1 MRLWALAPVFTVL
14 FLGTQSQSGPS
25 AGAAPGPDV
34 TSTGG
39 PRAVLVVDAHP
50 ALGQQ
55 PAPDPSPASLAPASP
70 SLMPVLQQQS
80 DGTWQATVLVTG
92 ATGGCPLAANRY
104 ALDTTSPDMVLG
116 LKGKPVPVSPQPGV
130 QVPAGSCEVRL
141 TFAALSPVPAT
152 ATLVIDGA
160 LALPLAVS
168 RNLGYPFFI
177 GYPAGAG
184 VLLAL
189 TLLLW
194 VLRYLRVYNRQ
205 GVEQKPFGRD
215 GGRRSPNPSFWE
227 HEVYASGAWTLTDSW
242 ATNIAAA
249 IGVVTTLLS
258 LVAATSLLFR
268 GVDLSR
274 FVIVNAVAAGIA
286 AAAPLVF
293 GVLYARRLR
302 LRPGVTSNA
311 GLAVTTPTWP
321 GSTATLKGQSAV
333 TLAAGTL
340 ITIDAAALAPQYRP
354 ADLKQPGDQKPGD
367 QKPHDEKSDARPGGD
382 GTRAGEPKP
391 ARRMLVRLAAPASAR
406 LAADTAATPVK
417 RGWIVLTP
425 AETIP
430 RVTLPAGTRVSLPGG
445 RNPQL
450 GERAEA
456 GLPAGAAAAITA
468 AGWDDLE
475 VVIGGLAGGPW
486 RLGDLEPRQHDGG
499 QDNDGQDFERQGMR
513 IDPPSGTTIEV
524 PWGATVCGEAGGQLW
539 AARLRPGSKVQVPAG
554 SKVTVLA
561 RRVALPCGSDITV
574 RGASVLR
581 VGRPDPGV
589 AMFTIP
595 GSDVTSPHDDPSEDG
610 NLSYPVWIT
619 PAAGAKITANGVADV
634 TVPAGLRVSAPY
646 RKGFELS
653 ARRTHFRLPQGADS
667 LAGTVVMVIAAALVT
682 MFGIG
687 MQIGIAATLVG
698 LSQADGTGRVLMWLL
713 LLIGTVF
720 TLHYSVTSIGTL
732 ADPEPGST
740 LSATTRSSFTL

>member
-1 MRLWALAPVFTVL
+1 MRLWALTPVFTVL
-14 FLGTQSQSGPS
+14 FLAAPSGPGP
-25 AGAAPGPDV
+25 GAVPGQGTMP
-34 TSTGG
+34 GG
-39 PRAVLVVDAHP
+39 PRAVLVADVRP
-50 ALGQQ
+50 APGQQ
-55 PAPDPSPASLAPASP
+55 PAPGPSPASLAPASP

-160 LALPLAVS
+160 SALPLAVS
-168 RNLGYPFFI
+168 RNLGYPFFV
-177 GYPAGAG
+177 GYPVGAG

-189 TLLLW
+189 ALLLW
-194 VLRYLRVYNRQ
+194 ALRYLRVYDRQ

-215 GGRRSPNPSFWE
+215 AGRRSPNPRFWE

-293 GVLYARRLR
+293 GILYARRLR

-311 GLAVTTPTWP
+311 RLAVTTPTWP
-321 GSTATLKGQSAV
+321 GSTVTLKAQSAV

-340 ITIDAAALAPQYRP
+340 ITIDAAALPPECRLAG
-354 ADLKQPGDQKPGD
+354 AKKDGAKKDG
-367 QKPHDEKSDARPGGD
+367 DEKSDGQAAGD
-382 GTRAGEPKP
+382 DGAKAGEHKP
-391 ARRMLVRLAAPASAR
+391 AQRMLVRLAAPASAE
-406 LAADTAATPVK
+406 LAADTAATPV
-417 RGWIVLTP
+417 RREWIVLTP

-430 RVTLPAGTRVSLPGG
+430 QVTLPAGTRVSLPGG
-445 RNPQL
+445 RKPQL
-450 GERAEA
+450 GARAEA

-475 VVIGGLAGGPW
+475 VVVIPGEPGGPW
-486 RLGDLEPRQHDGG
+486 RLGDLVPRQHDGG
-499 QDNDGQDFERQGMR
+499 QDNDRQAYERHGMR

-524 PWGATVCGEAGGQLW
+524 PWGATVCGGAGGQLW
-539 AARLRPGSKVQVPAG
+539 AARLQPDSKVQVPAG
-554 SKVTVLA
+554 GKVSVMA
-561 RRVALPCGSDITV
+561 RTVALPGGSDITV
-574 RGASVLR
+574 PGASVLR
-581 VGRPDPGV
+581 VDRPDPGV
-589 AMFTIP
+589 TMFTIP
-595 GSDVTSPHDDPSEDG
+595 GSDITSPHDDPSDDK
-610 NLSYPVWIT
+610 NLPYPVWIT

-634 TVPAGLRVSAPY
+634 TVPAGLWVSAPY

-653 ARRTHFRLPQGADS
+653 ARRTHFRLPQGTDS

-698 LSQADGTGRVLMWLL
+698 LSQADATGRVVLWLL
-713 LLIGTVF
+713 LLVGTAF